1 MHKSTLLISFLT
13 LLRFTYIL
21 ACIVT
26 IVWQLALKPDCM
38 GLIPPHVGALRMGG
52 AIGGARGAMAP
63 PIIWLG
69 GHTVFGPPN
78 ILHWNLKF

>member
-1 MHKSTLLISFLT
+1 MVSPWLHYDYNKQWFARHS
-13 LLRFTYIL
+13 
-21 ACIVT
+21 
-26 IVWQLALKPDCM
+26 M
-38 GLIPPHVGALRMGG
+38 PPPIGG

-69 GHTVFGPPN
+69 GAILYLAPPN